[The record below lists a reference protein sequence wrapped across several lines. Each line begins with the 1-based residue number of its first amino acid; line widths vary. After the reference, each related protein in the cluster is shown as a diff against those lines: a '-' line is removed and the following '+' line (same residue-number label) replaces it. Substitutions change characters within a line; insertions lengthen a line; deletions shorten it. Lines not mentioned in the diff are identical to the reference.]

1 MASGECQGKN
11 NPWRNKS
18 KLYWH
23 LYNQKRKSYLRL
35 KQLQRRLQLKLLK
48 PSKPR
53 SPFLINR
60 EINFINCLDK
70 HHITVPI
77 PRSLKTKH
85 PIIKGWNKPNWW
97 WRETILQ
104 LLIKGHNYFTLL
116 NKDNSYK
123 GVRIGCID
131 IDQKGWTKIPTKYW
145 CCYISAD
152 NGKIKLLFLY
162 EDNEGLK
169 TGKGYFN
176 GEPILDF
183 KISGGIMGIG
193 SFHPNGKP
201 YQVKGAG
208 SFFLKNNYI
217 FKNPYEVMYLLKQD
231 FGIEYKTIR
240 EHFIVQKT
248 KEKVL
253 TGNEASSNLLS
264 SLLKKTSI
272 IPNKGPPRWKENNF
286 SKAVN
291 Y

>member
-1 MASGECQGKN
+1 
-11 NPWRNKS
+11 
-18 KLYWH
+18 
-23 LYNQKRKSYLRL
+23 
-35 KQLQRRLQLKLLK
+35 
-48 PSKPR
+48 
-53 SPFLINR
+53 
-60 EINFINCLDK
+60 
-70 HHITVPI
+70 
-77 PRSLKTKH
+77 
-85 PIIKGWNKPNWW
+85 
-97 WRETILQ
+97 
-104 LLIKGHNYFTLL
+104 
-116 NKDNSYK
+116 
-123 GVRIGCID
+123 
-131 IDQKGWTKIPTKYW
+131 
-145 CCYISAD
+145 
-152 NGKIKLLFLY
+152 
-162 EDNEGLK
+162 
-169 TGKGYFN
+169 
-176 GEPILDF
+176 
-183 KISGGIMGIG
+183 MGIG

>member
-1 MASGECQGKN
+1 MTNDNTSKHGKHKPN
-11 NPWRNKS
+11 YYQENKQ
-18 KLYWH
+18 KYL
-23 LYNQKRKSYLRL
+23 LANQKYRTKL
-35 KQLQRRLQLKLLK
+35 KAKKEL
-48 PSKPR
+48 KPR
-53 SPFLINR
+53 SFFLINR

-70 HHITVPI
+70 HHLTVPI

-85 PIIKGWNKPNWW
+85 PIIKGWNKSNWW
-97 WRETILQ
+97 WGETILQ
-104 LLIKGHNYFTLL
+104 LLVKGHNYFTLL

-145 CCYISAD
+145 CCYISAGND
-152 NGKIKLLFLY
+152 KIKLLFLY

-183 KISGGIMGIG
+183 KVSGGIMGIG

-231 FGIEYKTIR
+231 WGIEIKTMS
-240 EHFIVQKT
+240 EHFIWQKSQT
-248 KEKVL
+248 NSVGIPYILQKPLLVVPLREPPDKGL
-253 TGNEASSNLLS
+253 NNL
-264 SLLKKTSI
+264 
-272 IPNKGPPRWKENNF
+272 
-286 SKAVN
+286 SKIAN